1 MDCCRAARRRRK
13 RLRVQPCSC
22 AQTSPAR
29 SPGNRSTW
37 MVASLFTESFSKL
50 MLAGSV
56 HFVLVNGGAFHH
68 ERILERLVALSITGF
83 SNITEK
89 HSTKGAPN
97 PAPKT
102 IAKLFLAPTL
112 IP

>member
-1 MDCCRAARRRRK
+1 
-13 RLRVQPCSC
+13 
-22 AQTSPAR
+22 
-29 SPGNRSTW
+29 